1 MKFRAPTR
9 LLPPRLAV
17 AESPLAFVKD
27 AQQPAAAKKFLN
39 YLDSTEAGDIFKKFG
54 FTLRD

>member
-1 MKFRAPTR
+1 MALSRHRADGQP
-9 LLPPRLAV
+9 
-17 AESPLAFVKD
+17 